1 MTLENPSAINKKSAP
16 TSDSDLAEYERFLKL
31 AEDKTVITLLEKLV
45 DDKLLEY
52 ITEYPSVVY
61 TKEMVKLKT
70 YVKQYCQTYN
80 IRPYKSKDG
89 RLYFDDMD
97 VEVINEMCYQFML
110 KMTSHKRRRSHEI
123 VNGASRQDSTTQ
135 VNVSE
140 HKGLKR
146 FLGIK

>member
-1 MTLENPSAINKKSAP
+1 MTLEPVKPSSSKS
-16 TSDSDLAEYERFLKL
+16 SDIEEFEKFIKL

-52 ITEYPSVVY
+52 ITEYPSVTY

-80 IRPYKSKDG
+80 IYPYKVKDNEG
-89 RLYFDDMD
+89 IERWAFDNEDI
-97 VEVINEMCYQFML
+97 EVINEMCYQFML

-123 VNGASRQDSTTQ
+123 VNGASRQESTNP